1 MAVHIRRATKADLT
15 SVGALL
21 DNYYTE
27 WDIWQRD
34 PPEMILTYIQ
44 YPQLGFLLA
53 EVDAKPAGCVLLRPL
68 PSIPNAVECKR
79 LFVAPEFRGQ
89 RLAALLMDAAENAA
103 REAGS
108 QWVYLDSKAEFTT
121 AIALY
126 RRRGYQE
133 IDRFN
138 DNEQATIFM
147 RKSL

>member
-53 EVDAKPAGCVLLRPL
+53 EVDAKAAGCVLLRPL